1 MSLDLIFTRVV
12 CHLHE
17 SAGENELSIGV
28 QIVLKSM
35 KQFMVVNL
43 SVLMLWWSDS
53 SKISQEDHMKVLVL
67 MLWVN
72 FIPYLSVLKSPLLRR
87 LLC

>member
-28 QIVLKSM
+28 HIVLKSM

-72 FIPYLSVLKSPLLRR
+72 SIPYLSELKSPLLRR